1 MVDPARSR
9 PAALFRV
16 CAFVLSIWAGATLLL
31 TSHWWT
37 ISIEHLWPMWIPNR
51 AASLGGAVVVGLVSA
66 ACIAYGL
73 SACAWMIRA
82 LTWGIVACDFALT
95 ASYPLGPLG
104 NRSLPLPSVVAA
116 AVAAVSIAPVLLTAA
131 LVIVYWRPLGLMHLR
146 RRHAERTGV
155 AILLGVCLW
164 AVAARTGFLARV
176 HAAGN
181 VDVVLFVPVVLAC
194 LGLLGLSWHGCWRMV
209 SPPHAQL
216 GPGVMGVGPA
226 RTRQVA
232 DPLARRFA
240 LLDLSD
246 PVQQERRTIR
256 VERRDN

>member
-1 MVDPARSR
+1 MVDPPRPR

-51 AASLGGAVVVGLVSA
+51 AASLGGALVVGLVSA

-73 SACAWMIRA
+73 SACAWIRA
-82 LTWGIVACDFALT
+82 LAWGIVACGFALT
-95 ASYPLGPLG
+95 ASYLLGPLG
-104 NRSLPLPSVVAA
+104 NRSLPLLSVVAA
-116 AVAAVSIAPVLLTAA
+116 AVAAASIASVLLTAA
-131 LVIVYWRPLGLMHLR
+131 LAMMYWRPLGLMHLR
-146 RRHAERTGV
+146 RRYAERTGV
-155 AILLGVCLW
+155 AILVGACLW

-194 LGLLGLSWHGCWRMV
+194 LGLLGLTWHGYWRMV
-209 SPPHAQL
+209 FPSQAQL
-216 GPGVMGVGPA
+216 GPEVMGVGPA
-226 RTRQVA
+226 RTRQVV

-246 PVQQERRTIR
+246 PVQQDRRTIR